1 MSDVYFNISMIII
14 EEITFQINSFTFM
27 NSIIYL
33 KFLMGGFNRT
43 LSIYD
48 IFKIVTFIRPKSF
61 SIFFVITF
69 FEHILCPLIGS
80 ILEDQYKD

>member
-1 MSDVYFNISMIII
+1 
-14 EEITFQINSFTFM
+14 M

-61 SIFFVITF
+61 SIFFVRKF
-69 FEHILCPLIGS
+69 FEHILCLLIGS
-80 ILEDQYKD
+80 ILEDQYKDWKIKHFLF